1 LTDVSRPP
9 FDRCDNAKT
18 VEPES
23 NVGRLGLR
31 GWAVGALV
39 AAWLAGPMTPGMARA
54 DDAAGFHA
62 TRLDAAAAA
71 EVRALDC
78 RRVPA
83 ADVARL
89 LVKGPTPRIILFQG
103 SLAIMT
109 MEPFADFLVAMG
121 YPQER
126 IRDPRDGRLSQG
138 SFGDS
143 RRWAGTVA
151 WYFESEGMMPMLIG
165 HSQGGMIAIRI
176 LYELDGA
183 WGDDIPVWDPVADV
197 ALPRFT
203 IRDPRTGAARPVK
216 GLRVDYA
223 AAMAT
228 GKLPRILL
236 GQWDMIAR
244 LRRIPDTVADFT
256 GFSIPWDAIAGTLG
270 DPEPYAAIGTAHV
283 RNVTLPSR
291 YSHVGLPNTLH
302 LATHEVTR
310 RWIDEWSPDSAAPPP
325 EADGVDST
333 NIVHAADIWYSVK
346 QHWCQAAQR
355 VLGTGDLH

>member
-1 LTDVSRPP
+1 LTDVSRRP
-9 FDRCDNAKT
+9 FARCDNAKT
-18 VEPES
+18 VEPKS
-23 NVGRLGLR
+23 NAGRLGLR
-31 GWAVGALV
+31 GRTGGVLLAAL
-39 AAWLAGPMTPGMARA
+39 LAGPMTPGMASA

-62 TRLDAAAAA
+62 PRLDAAVDA

-78 RRVPA
+78 RRVAA

-89 LVKGPTPRIILFQG
+89 LAKAPAPRIILFQG
-103 SLAIMT
+103 SLAVIT
-109 MEPFADFLVAMG
+109 MQPFAEFLVAMG

-183 WGDDIPVWDPVADV
+183 FGDDIPVWDPVAGA
-197 ALPRFT
+197 ALERST

-216 GLRVDYA
+216 GLTVDYA
-223 AAMAT
+223 AALAT

-256 GFSIPWDAIAGTLG
+256 GFTIPWDAIAGTLG
-270 DPEPYAAIGTAHV
+270 DPEPYAAIGTARV

-291 YSHVGLPNTLH
+291 YSHVGLPDTLH
-302 LATHEVTR
+302 LATQEVTR

-325 EADGVDST
+325 EADGVDTT

-346 QHWCQAAQR
+346 RHWCEAAQR
-355 VLGTGDLH
+355 MLAPAELH